1 MRSSCGFIHVGITF
15 LYRPMFAFN
24 CCEYN
29 VACDFSHANVNGY
42 VTCGYMRM
50 KILVWEPTHLLVN
63 IDTIQC
69 FRCKNYQIWKKTN
82 QVYLYTSYQW
92 FIQMCSRDIRGFAK
106 LKKFQKSKNNLDR
119 AQPTHP
125 PTPLSKYFFF
135 LETHQW
141 HGQNTQIT
149 TFNNVQTEYITLR
162 SYHMS
167 THSPHWK

>member
-1 MRSSCGFIHVGITF
+1 MMGKKRIDNISNEEIRAGAG
-15 LYRPMFAFN
+15 
-24 CCEYN
+24 
-29 VACDFSHANVNGY
+29 VAN
-42 VTCGYMRM
+42 
-50 KILVWEPTHLLVN
+50 
-63 IDTIQC
+63 
-69 FRCKNYQIWKKTN
+69 
-82 QVYLYTSYQW
+82 
-92 FIQMCSRDIRGFAK
+92 IRGFAK

-119 AQPTHP
+119 AQPTR

-149 TFNNVQTEYITLR
+149 TFNNVQTECITLC